1 MIGKPVSDL
10 LKVTNGLSLR
20 IRKSILPVWDSNP
33 KLTHTLINY
42 VLDERS
48 NPFSYDVNITE
59 TGLFTIYIMTATVFI
74 SSWGDEFI

>member
-33 KLTHTLINY
+33 KLTHTVINY

-48 NPFSYDVNITE
+48 NPLSHDVNNTE
-59 TGLFTIYIMTATVFI
+59 TGLFAIYNMTVFI